1 MSAKKIGTRNVEALK
16 PGEQLF
22 DTEIR
27 GFSARCLPSGKVQFS
42 LRYRSPVTG
51 ERRRVAI
58 GLWGDV
64 WTVDKA
70 RGRAKSLAGK
80 VADKIDPIAEE
91 EAKQAAAAEKRD
103 RDTLTVSAVCEEY
116 FAGPGVKLRTLHE
129 LKLMYAANIE
139 KQIGAVSLYD
149 LKRSDITAMLDKVEK
164 RGAVMAD
171 RVLAL
176 IRRVL
181 NWHASRS
188 DNFVSPI
195 VKGMSRTKPKERT
208 RDRTLAPAEIKA
220 VWEGS
225 KTAEPPAFGALVR
238 GLFLT
243 ACRRDELAAAKWT
256 EVRDDDEHGSVLEI
270 AAERVKNKK
279 PHVVPLAAAALGE
292 LPEKYKAKEGESQ
305 EDEDKR
311 RPYVYGRAGMKAFS
325 GFSKAKKK
333 LDAEILKWMRS
344 EAEKRGQNPKKI
356 EPLPNWTLH
365 DIRRTCRSI
374 MSGEGVSNDI
384 AERTLGH
391 IMQGVRG
398 VYDRYD
404 YLLEK
409 RAALE
414 KLATRL
420 AIITSEARNVVTLK
434 RA

>member
-42 LRYRSPVTG
+42 LRYRSPATG
-51 ERRRVAI
+51 ERRRVTI

-91 EAKQAAAAEKRD
+91 QAKQAAATEKRE
-103 RDTLTVSAVCEEY
+103 RETLTVGAVCQDY
-116 FAGPGVKLRTLHE
+116 FEGPGAKLRTLHQ
-129 LKLMYAANIE
+129 LKLMCEANVKDE
-139 KQIGAVSLYD
+139 IGSTSIYD
-149 LKRSDITAMLDKVEK
+149 LKRSDITAMLDRVEK
-164 RGAVMAD
+164 RGPVMAD
-171 RVLAL
+171 RVLAFV
-176 IRRVL
+176 RRVL

-195 VKGMSRTKPKERT
+195 VKGMMRTKPKERA
-208 RDRTLAPAEIKA
+208 RDRVLSPVEINA
-220 VWEGS
+220 IWEGS
-225 KTAEPPAFGALVR
+225 KAVEPAAFGNMVQ
-238 GLFLT
+238 GLFMT
-243 ACRRDELAAAKWT
+243 ACRRDELAAAQWA
-256 EVRDDDEHGSVLEI
+256 EIREDADHGKVLEI
-270 AAERVKNKK
+270 AGERVKNGK
-279 PHVVPLAAAALGE
+279 PFVVPLTPSALAG
-292 LPEKYKAKEGESQ
+292 LPKKHEGEG
-305 EDEDKR
+305 
-311 RPYVYGRAGMKAFS
+311 RPFIYGRAGMKAFS
-325 GFSKAKKK
+325 GFSKSKRA
-333 LDAEILKWMRS
+333 LDAAILRWMQS
-344 EAEKRGQNPKKI
+344 EAEKRGGKAKKV
-356 EPLPNWTLH
+356 EPLPHWTLH

-374 MSGEGVSNDI
+374 LSAQGVSNDI
-384 AERTLGH
+384 AERCLGH

-404 YLLEK
+404 YLAEK

-414 KLATRL
+414 KLANRI
-420 AIITSEARNVVTLK
+420 AIITSDDGKKVLPLK